1 VLAVTDQYAMYMT
14 NIAKCMVI

>member
-1 VLAVTDQYAMYMT
+1 MYMT